1 MINFKTLR
9 CRAVPLLLFLSL
21 AFNLTFSASADERT
35 YPNLPETNVEYLS
48 IKSPMGQPDE
58 YDFFTKDANIA
69 RYVLRYLNSL
79 PTLSE
84 EDTLVPMGHGPELEF
99 ICNNKLYLYSVY
111 PIKTLCLT
119 FVGVN
124 VEGVF
129 SVSDGDRIAFTELI
143 RGLSN
148 GTLHIDGFR
157 DEPSE
162 WAKEDIDFLI
172 QNDMLEKKHRFCYDS
187 SVTRLE
193 FCEMVS
199 TLEKDAENTAPDIFF
214 EDTENAKV
222 NFLHGRGVVFGTDET
237 HFSPY
242 SYLTRE
248 QVAVIFSRL
257 LSLHIQPQKEK
268 GFEETCFSD
277 MDDVSEWALPSVKLL
292 TKSDIMKG
300 YDDMRF
306 HPKKKITK
314 EEAIVMIA
322 RMYRFLNT

>member
-1 MINFKTLR
+1 MIDFKTLR
-9 CRAVPLLLFLSL
+9 RRAVPLLLFLSF
-21 AFNLTFSASADERT
+21 AFNLTFSASADERL

-48 IKSPMGQPDE
+48 IKSPTGQPDE

-162 WAKEDIDFLI
+162 WAEEDIDFLI

-199 TLEKDAENTAPDIFF
+199 ALEKDAENTVPDIFF

-248 QVAVIFSRL
+248 QAAVILDRMLNTQNGGTDFNAA
-257 LSLHIQPQKEK
+257 
-268 GFEETCFSD
+268 FSD
-277 MDDVSEWALPSVKLL
+277 AADISEWALSSVSRL
-292 TKSDIMKG
+292 TKSGVLKG
-300 YDDMRF
+300 FDDGCFYPQKHM
-306 HPKKKITK
+306 TK

-322 RMYRFLNT
+322 KAAQMIQK

>member
-248 QVAVIFSRL
+248 QAAVILDRMLNTQNGGTDFNAA
-257 LSLHIQPQKEK
+257 
-268 GFEETCFSD
+268 FSD
-277 MDDVSEWALPSVKLL
+277 AADISEWALSSVSRL
-292 TKSDIMKG
+292 TKSGILKG
-300 YDDMRF
+300 FDDGCFYPQKHM
-306 HPKKKITK
+306 TK

-322 RMYRFLNT
+322 KAAQMIQK

>member
-1 MINFKTLR
+1 MINFKILR

-21 AFNLTFSASADERT
+21 AFNLTFSVSADERT
-35 YPNLPETNVEYLS
+35 YPNLPETDIEYLS
-48 IKSPMGQPDE
+48 INSPKGQIKG
-58 YDFFTKDANIA
+58 YDFCTKDADIA
-69 RYVLRYLNSL
+69 QYILHYLNSL
-79 PTLSE
+79 PMLDE
-84 EDTLVPMGHGPELEF
+84 KDVIVPTGYGLEMEF
-99 ICNNKLYLYSVY
+99 VSHNKLYLYSLY

-119 FVGVN
+119 VIGIN
-124 VEGVF
+124 VDGIF
-129 SVSDGDRIAFTELI
+129 AVSAQDLTAFTEMI
-143 RGLSN
+143 KGFSN

-162 WAKEDIDFLI
+162 WAEEDIDFLI

-199 TLEKDAENTAPDIFF
+199 ALEKDAENTVPDIFF

-248 QVAVIFSRL
+248 QAAVILDRMLNTQNGGTDFNAA
-257 LSLHIQPQKEK
+257 
-268 GFEETCFSD
+268 FSD
-277 MDDVSEWALPSVKLL
+277 AADISEWALSSVSRL
-292 TKSDIMKG
+292 TKSGVLKG
-300 YDDMRF
+300 FDDGCFYPQKHM
-306 HPKKKITK
+306 TK

-322 RMYRFLNT
+322 KAAQMIQK